1 MNLSGNNFITTPLLH
16 IRRITDNNGDEDL
29 TEIAGDGYYPADNDF
44 ERQKIVT
51 VSSSKILIEFSNK
64 FVTITTAT
72 VIIAIFIVINII
84 IVIVIK

>member
-16 IRRITDNNGDEDL
+16 IRRITDNNGDEEL

-51 VSSSKILIEFSNK
+51 VSSSKI
-64 FVTITTAT
+64 
-72 VIIAIFIVINII
+72 
-84 IVIVIK
+84 